1 MLNYDFMETSIL
13 KWLTFIKNNDKTL
26 LGAKLFGVVEM
37 SPQLWNII
45 FLYEFIWIIFYT
57 MHIEMVYLI
66 IFFKLHKHYN

>member
-1 MLNYDFMETSIL
+1 METSIL
-13 KWLTFIKNNDKTL
+13 RWLTFIKNNNTTL

-45 FLYEFIWIIFYT
+45 FLYEFILIIFYT

>member
-1 MLNYDFMETSIL
+1 METSIL

-45 FLYEFIWIIFYT
+45 FLYEFILIIFYT